1 MANIYNVL
9 PSQILGI
16 TDEYTAYCLNEA
28 CAVIR
33 YRLENGEEPV
43 LEVRQSKHYTL
54 PSEVYAMYE
63 E

>member
-1 MANIYNVL
+1 MVNIYNVL

-16 TDEYTAYCLNEA
+16 ADEYTAYCLNEA

-33 YRLENGEEPV
+33 YKIENGEEPI